1 MSNSILLTITLSLFF
16 FRMAFS
22 IIYSNTIVKI
32 NQDYFQKNNSYASS
46 LSKLGI
52 NNLKLL
58 IDGKENKLWM
68 EATSRQFM
76 IYISAGEDVYTLN
89 DEGLVHL
96 LEKNRK

>member
-1 MSNSILLTITLSLFF
+1 
-16 FRMAFS
+16 
-22 IIYSNTIVKI
+22 
-32 NQDYFQKNNSYASS
+32 
-46 LSKLGI
+46 
-52 NNLKLL
+52 LL